1 MKTSQGR
8 WLQWRWRQGG
18 GDRNRDC
25 NRDCNGNGNGNGN
38 SNSVKG
44 GISGV
49 DDGGNKE
56 GNKDKSKPSLREGG
70 TLLTRRTREGTPITA
85 ALQAVL
91 TLSLMTSQ

>member
-25 NRDCNGNGNGNGN
+25 NRDCNGNGNGNAHGN
-38 SNSVKG
+38 GNG
-44 GISGV
+44 NGLSGSASGD

-56 GNKDKSKPSLREGG
+56 GNEDESKPGLGEGG
-70 TLLTRRTREGTPITA
+70 TLLTRQTREVMPTM
-85 ALQAVL
+85 ALQAV
-91 TLSLMTSQ
+91 